1 MDRFKGYLTETPS
14 RFRLASGSLP
24 ARFRLAAAVAQVLLL
39 LLLLCVDHEVA
50 FAAVSSSESAPPA
63 GNLDPPL
70 TTSMLH
76 SSSAAHSGGSAHA
89 AAPAA
94 LPQPGGP
101 AVRLLC
107 PAAAPA
113 PIADDAAMNDATAFE
128 QQQDAARDRA
138 RSRWAAQA
146 AALAAAASADAN
158 PDARGAGPSSDPTL
172 DLAVVGS
179 LADDLLGGDLLGAL
193 RAQTLTLGQVRRAIA
208 AKLGTAESRLKGNS
222 AIKALLKQK
231 MIAMHQ
237 RVTDRSAAAAEEA
250 MREDRADYELLYSAM
265 TA

>member
-1 MDRFKGYLTETPS
+1 M
-14 RFRLASGSLP
+14 
-24 ARFRLAAAVAQVLLL
+24 
-39 LLLLCVDHEVA
+39 LCVDHEVA

-63 GNLDPPL
+63 GNLGPPL
-70 TTSMLH
+70 NTSMLH

-113 PIADDAAMNDATAFE
+113 PT
-128 QQQDAARDRA
+128 
-138 RSRWAAQA
+138 
-146 AALAAAASADAN
+146 
-158 PDARGAGPSSDPTL
+158 RGAGPSSDPTL

-231 MIAMHQ
+231 MIAMNQ

-250 MREDRADYELLYSAM
+250 MREDRADYELFYSAM

>member
-1 MDRFKGYLTETPS
+1 
-14 RFRLASGSLP
+14 
-24 ARFRLAAAVAQVLLL
+24 
-39 LLLLCVDHEVA
+39 
-50 FAAVSSSESAPPA
+50 
-63 GNLDPPL
+63 
-70 TTSMLH
+70 MLH

-113 PIADDAAMNDATAFE
+113 PAPT
-128 QQQDAARDRA
+128 
-138 RSRWAAQA
+138 
-146 AALAAAASADAN
+146 
-158 PDARGAGPSSDPTL
+158 RGAGPSSDQTL

-179 LADDLLGGDLLGAL
+179 LAVELLGGGLLGAL
-193 RAQTLTLGQVRRAIA
+193 RAQALALGQVRRAIA

-231 MIAMHQ
+231 MIDAACEAGVWAYSVVACCCVCMHMAVFGDTFGEVMLGLSPHNKQ
-237 RVTDRSAAAAEEA
+237 
-250 MREDRADYELLYSAM
+250 Y
-265 TA
+265 